1 MQDSLSE
8 DLNYL
13 LASLELERSSPL
25 PSPQQAPISL
35 AARLVMIT

>member
-25 PSPQQAPISL
+25 PSPQQAPTL
-35 AARLVMIT
+35 AARIVMIT